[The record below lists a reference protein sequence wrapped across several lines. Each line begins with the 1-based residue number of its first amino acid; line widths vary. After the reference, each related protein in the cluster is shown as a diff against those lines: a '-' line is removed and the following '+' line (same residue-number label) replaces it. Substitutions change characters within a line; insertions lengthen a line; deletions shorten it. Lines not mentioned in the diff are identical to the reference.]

1 MSERGVCVCLS
12 EVLIPGPWFFPC
24 LSHNDNSACPG
35 EAQLVSHVGSFASP
49 PCVLLGEEAEHVEI
63 SLTLVS
69 AVPRSEKQ
77 QAGRIWV
84 GGAFY

>member
-1 MSERGVCVCLS
+1 MSERCVCVCLS

-49 PCVLLGEEAEHVEI
+49 PCVLLGEEAEHVEM

-69 AVPRSEKQ
+69 AVPGVKSNRLE
-77 QAGRIWV
+77 GF
-84 GGAFY
+84 G